1 MKILSAVFWI
11 PAVLLSNVMSAA
23 AAYNYCDM
31 LWGIKYA
38 GCSAPASTAFLTAV
52 PYAAGAV
59 ICVVLA
65 VVFGRK
71 AERQKGSEKKF

>member
-11 PAVLLSNVMSAA
+11 LVVLFSNIMSAA

-71 AERQKGSEKKF
+71 ADAVKR